1 MRICVFGAGSLGSAL
16 GGILA
21 ANNEVVLIGRR
32 QHVGAVRQ
40 KGLVLTG
47 SVARRVRM
55 EAYETVDEAGPPEL
69 LIITTK
75 AYDTEEAVDICSDWA
90 EPETMV
96 LTLQNGLGNLELLRS
111 WKGKRAFGGTI
122 TMGASLTAPGRVR
135 VSGLGRVAVGSDLN
149 PRGAGL
155 IIQAFSSCGIPSKTS
170 GNVRGEIWAKAIVNA
185 CINPTTAFLRIP
197 NGALLTSPSVSR
209 LVRDVCRE
217 CEVIAES
224 SGVSLP
230 YHPMISRVRAIAR
243 ETSKNRSSML
253 RDIELGRRTEINQIN
268 GIIAKSGAL
277 HGVPAPLNRA
287 LVAIVEA
294 IASRA

>member
-1 MRICVFGAGSLGSAL
+1 MRICVFGAGSLGSAV

-21 ANNEVVLIGRR
+21 ANNEVVLIGRQ
-32 QHVGAVRQ
+32 QHVRAVRQ

-47 SVARRVRM
+47 SVSRRVRV

-75 AYDTEEAVDICSDWA
+75 AYDTKEAVEICSDWA
-90 EPETMV
+90 APGTMV
-96 LTLQNGLGNLELLRS
+96 LTLQNGLGNLELLRT

-122 TMGASLTAPGRVR
+122 TMGASLTSPGRVR
-135 VSGLGRVAVGSDLN
+135 VSGLGSAVIGSDMDAG
-149 PRGAGL
+149 GAGL
-155 IIQAFSSCGIPSKTS
+155 ISRAFSSCGIPSKTNS
-170 GNVRGEIWAKAIVNA
+170 NVCGEIWAKAIVNA
-185 CINPTTAFLRIP
+185 CINPTTAILEVP
-197 NGALLTSPSVSR
+197 NGALLMSPSISR
-209 LVRDVCRE
+209 IVRDVCKE
-217 CEVIAES
+217 CEVIADS

-230 YHPMISRVRAIAR
+230 YHPMISRVRAVTR

-253 RDIELGRRTEINQIN
+253 QDVELGRRTEINQIN
-268 GIIAKSGAL
+268 GIIAESGAM

-294 IASRA
+294 IGTRA